1 MWTHPLLALKG
12 QRMTTATRPA
22 SKKSGA
28 GSNRRPLLWIGAGIV
43 AVIALVVGFTLTSS
57 DDETAAVQA
66 GDGSV
71 AISETNE
78 VVVTGEA
85 IPLYQDIETAAA
97 GAVAPTATGID
108 FGGEPVTLLEPGTPT
123 VIGFFAHWCPH
134 CQREVDELSR
144 YLVETGL
151 PDDVNLMAVST
162 GVDSSQGNY
171 PPSAWFESEG
181 WPTPILTDDAEGSV
195 ARSYGLSGFPF
206 WAIVDADGNL
216 VSRTSGGIGAE
227 QLEAFIELAR
237 TSA

>member
-1 MWTHPLLALKG
+1 
-12 QRMTTATRPA
+12 MTTATRSA
-22 SKKSGA
+22 SKKSGV

-43 AVIALVVGFTLTSS
+43 AVIALVVGFTLASS
-57 DDETAAVQA
+57 DDETTAVQA
-66 GDGSV
+66 GDGSA

-97 GAVAPTATGID
+97 GAVAPTATGIN
-108 FGGEPVTLLEPGTPT
+108 FSGEPVTLLEPGTPT

-144 YLVETGL
+144 YLAETGL

-181 WPTPILTDDAEGSV
+181 WSTPILTDDAEGSV